1 MFVTWENT
9 YDGAIADTGNGV
21 GVDAST
27 TLDFTIQMNF
37 HSMILLGTN
46 VDQAVDVAASSM
58 PFLNYYLTF
67 LNPNEDTVTSL
78 GYDAFSGLIQFK
90 STATDDVD
98 DNTKDSIRWYP
109 NTNGSSGVTDTV
121 DPVYG

>member
-9 YDGAIADTGNGV
+9 YDSAIADTGNGV
-21 GVDAST
+21 GVDATT

-37 HSMILLGTN
+37 HSMILLGTD
-46 VDQAVDVAASSM
+46 VDQAVDVAAGSM

-78 GYDAFSGLIQFK
+78 GYDAFSGLIQFM

-109 NTNGSSGVTDTV
+109 NTNGSSGVASTV
-121 DPVYG
+121 DPGYG